1 MPVLKWLQTYRQSVI
16 FAILVIGVCVCM
28 FVSKS
33 FMTIA
38 FGICIFLYAISVL
51 EKSFSSFTIIE
62 NFLKKTTD
70 KRYKSFSFGFV
81 TTCLM
86 QSSGLVSILAISFL
100 SAGLISLA
108 AGLAII
114 FGVNLGTIAGA
125 WLIAG
130 VGIKADIAYYAMP
143 LIVVGMLFLFKKGE
157 NSKGFGY
164 FLFSIGLLFLGI
176 AYIKSGFDGV
186 KESLDLTKYAMS
198 GVGGLLLYTAVGI
211 GITIVMQSSH
221 ATLTLAI
228 TALSFNQLSY
238 ENAIA
243 IAIGSNVGST
253 IMAVLGSINANIE
266 GKKLMVAHVIFNVTS
281 AFIALIFIKLFM
293 FLTDK
298 TSALVGIAQDDFVLK
313 LAVFNTYFNVVGVC
327 LFYPLTDFMAKM
339 LDKFVKF
346 NKKRSKIDYAKFLG
360 EKTENFGD
368 SASIV
373 LVKEMEH
380 LYENTSSILAKS
392 ISIAKSDI
400 ASTNSSEEIIKMRQ
414 TPLKIDFDE
423 LYNNRFKEIYSQIL
437 EYLINA
443 SLNAKKDDLN
453 KFMDIRRSALLLAEV
468 LKDMKNVQPNIYK
481 FMSSSNPYAKAEYD
495 KIRIKML
502 HGLRVIEKMRNL
514 KLNDKA
520 GLNELR
526 ALHNEYK
533 SIALEPDRLL
543 EDKKISN
550 KMATS
555 MINDIEIVKGMAK
568 KLAKIVEISLSHEE
582 DELSNLIIQNLSQN
596 SN

>member
-1 MPVLKWLQTYRQSVI
+1 MPVIKWLQTYRQSII
-16 FAILVIGVCVCM
+16 FAILVVGICICM

-38 FGICIFLYAISVL
+38 FGICIYLYAIIVL
-51 EKSFSSFTIIE
+51 EKSFASFTIIE

-70 KRYKSFSFGFV
+70 KRYKRFSFGFI

-86 QSSGLVSILAISFL
+86 QSSGLVIILAISFL
-100 SAGLISLA
+100 SAGLINLA

-176 AYIKSGFDGV
+176 AYIKTGFDGV
-186 KESLDLTKYAMS
+186 KESLDLTKYAMG

-211 GITIVMQSSH
+211 GVTIVMQSSH

-253 IMAVLGSINANIE
+253 IMAVLGSINANLE

-281 AFIALIFIKLFM
+281 ALIALIFIKLFM
-293 FLTDK
+293 FLTDI
-298 TSALVGIAQDDFVLK
+298 TSEFVGIKQDDFVLK

-327 LFYPLTDFMAKM
+327 LFYPLTDFMAN
-339 LDKFVKF
+339 LLNKFVKF
-346 NKKRSKIDYAKFLG
+346 NKKRSKVDYAKYLG
-360 EKTENFGD
+360 EKTDSFGD

-392 ISIAKSDI
+392 ISISKSDI
-400 ASTNSSEEIIKMRQ
+400 ASPNSSEEIIASRQ
-414 TPLKIDFDE
+414 APLKINFDE
-423 LYNNRFKEIYSQIL
+423 LYNNRFKEIYSQIM

-453 KFMDIRRSALLLAEV
+453 KFMDIRRCALLLAEV

-481 FMSSSNPYAKAEYD
+481 FMTSSNQNAKAEYN
-495 KIRIKML
+495 KLRIKML
-502 HGLRVIEKMRNL
+502 HGLRIIEKMRNL
-514 KLNDKA
+514 KLDDKA
-520 GLNELR
+520 GLAKLRELKE
-526 ALHNEYK
+526 EYK
-533 SIALEPDRLL
+533 NIALDPDKLL
-543 EDKKISN
+543 EEKKISN

-555 MINDIEIVKGMAK
+555 MINDIEIVKGITK
-568 KLAKIVEISLSHEE
+568 KLLKIVEISLSHKD
-582 DELSNLIIQNLSQN
+582 DELSNLVIQNLPQS
-596 SN
+596 

>member
-1 MPVLKWLQTYRQSVI
+1 MSVIKWLQTYRQSVI
-16 FAILVIGVCVCM
+16 FAVLVIGVCVCM

-51 EKSFSSFTIIE
+51 EKSFASFTIIE

-70 KRYKSFSFGFV
+70 KRYKSFSFGFI

-100 SAGLISLA
+100 SAGLISLT

-176 AYIKSGFDGV
+176 AYIKTGFDGV

-198 GVGGLLLYTAVGI
+198 GIGGLLLYTAVGI
-211 GITIVMQSSH
+211 GVTIVMQSSH

-253 IMAVLGSINANIE
+253 IMAVIGSINANLE

-281 AFIALIFIKLFM
+281 ALIALIFIKLFM
-293 FLTDK
+293 FLTDR
-298 TSALVGIAQDDFVLK
+298 TSEFVGIAQDDFVLK

-327 LFYPLTDFMAKM
+327 LFYPLTDFMAN
-339 LDKFVKF
+339 LLNKFVKF
-346 NKKRSKIDYAKFLG
+346 NKKRSKVDYAKYLG
-360 EKTENFGD
+360 EKTDNFSD

-392 ISIAKSDI
+392 ISISKSDI
-400 ASTNSSEEIIKMRQ
+400 ASPNSSKEIIAFRQ
-414 TPLKIDFDE
+414 APLKIDFDE
-423 LYNNRFKEIYSQIL
+423 LYSNRFKEIYSQIM

-443 SLNAKKDDLN
+443 SQNAKKDDLN
-453 KFMDIRRSALLLAEV
+453 KFMDIRRCALLLAEV

-481 FMSSSNPYAKAEYD
+481 FMTSTNPYAKAEYD
-495 KIRIKML
+495 KLRIKML
-502 HGLRVIEKMRNL
+502 HGLRVIEKMKSL
-514 KLNDKA
+514 KIDDKA
-520 GLNELR
+520 GLTELR
-526 ALHNEYK
+526 ALREEYR
-533 SIALEPDRLL
+533 SISLEPDALL
-543 EDKKISN
+543 EEKKISN

-555 MINDIEIVKGMAK
+555 MINDIEIIKGITK
-568 KLAKIVEISLSHEE
+568 KLVKIVEISLAHKD
-582 DELSNLIIQNLSQN
+582 DELSNLVIQNLS
-596 SN
+596 

>member
-1 MPVLKWLQTYRQSVI
+1 
-16 FAILVIGVCVCM
+16 
-28 FVSKS
+28 
-33 FMTIA
+33 
-38 FGICIFLYAISVL
+38 
-51 EKSFSSFTIIE
+51 
-62 NFLKKTTD
+62 
-70 KRYKSFSFGFV
+70 
-81 TTCLM
+81 
-86 QSSGLVSILAISFL
+86 
-100 SAGLISLA
+100 
-108 AGLAII
+108 
-114 FGVNLGTIAGA
+114 
-125 WLIAG
+125 IAG

-176 AYIKSGFDGV
+176 AYIKTGFDGV
-186 KESLDLTKYAMS
+186 KESLDLTKYAMG

-211 GITIVMQSSH
+211 GVTIVMQSSH

-253 IMAVLGSINANIE
+253 IMAVLGSINANLE

-281 AFIALIFIKLFM
+281 ALIALIFIKLFM
-293 FLTDK
+293 FLTDI
-298 TSALVGIAQDDFVLK
+298 TSEFVGIKQDDFVLK

-327 LFYPLTDFMAKM
+327 LFYPLTDFMAN
-339 LDKFVKF
+339 LLNKFVKF
-346 NKKRSKIDYAKFLG
+346 NKKRSKVDYAKYLG
-360 EKTENFGD
+360 EKTDSFGD

-392 ISIAKSDI
+392 ISISKSDI
-400 ASTNSSEEIIKMRQ
+400 ASPNSSEEIIASRQ
-414 TPLKIDFDE
+414 TSLKINFDE
-423 LYNNRFKEIYSQIL
+423 LYNNRFKEIYSQIM

-453 KFMDIRRSALLLAEV
+453 KFMDIRRCALLLAEV

-481 FMSSSNPYAKAEYD
+481 FMTSSNQNAKAEYN
-495 KIRIKML
+495 KLRIKML
-502 HGLRVIEKMRNL
+502 HGLRIIEKMRNL
-514 KLNDKA
+514 KLDDKA
-520 GLNELR
+520 GLAKLRELKE
-526 ALHNEYK
+526 EYK
-533 SIALEPDRLL
+533 NIALDPDKLL
-543 EDKKISN
+543 EEKKISN

-555 MINDIEIVKGMAK
+555 MINDIEIVKGITK
-568 KLAKIVEISLSHEE
+568 KLLKIVEISLSHKD
-582 DELSNLIIQNLSQN
+582 DELSNLVIQNLPQS
-596 SN
+596 

>member
-1 MPVLKWLQTYRQSVI
+1 MSVIKWLQTYRQSVI
-16 FAILVIGVCVCM
+16 FAVLVIGVCVCM

-51 EKSFSSFTIIE
+51 EKSFASFTIIE

-70 KRYKSFSFGFV
+70 KRYKSFSFGFI

-100 SAGLISLA
+100 SAGLISLT

-176 AYIKSGFDGV
+176 AYIKTGFDGV

-211 GITIVMQSSH
+211 GVTIVMQSSH

-253 IMAVLGSINANIE
+253 IMAVIGSINANLE

-281 AFIALIFIKLFM
+281 ALIALIFIKLFM
-293 FLTDK
+293 FLTDR
-298 TSALVGIAQDDFVLK
+298 TSEFVGIAQDDFVLK

-327 LFYPLTDFMAKM
+327 LFYPLTDFMAN
-339 LDKFVKF
+339 LLNKFVKF
-346 NKKRSKIDYAKFLG
+346 NKKRSKVDYAKYLG
-360 EKTENFGD
+360 EKTDNFSD

-392 ISIAKSDI
+392 ISISKSDI
-400 ASTNSSEEIIKMRQ
+400 ASPNSSEKIIVSRQ

-423 LYNNRFKEIYSQIL
+423 LYSNRFKEIYSQIM

-443 SLNAKKDDLN
+443 SQNAKKDDLN
-453 KFMDIRRSALLLAEV
+453 KFMDIRRCALLLAEV

-481 FMSSSNPYAKAEYD
+481 FMTSTNPYAKAEYD
-495 KIRIKML
+495 KLRIKML
-502 HGLRVIEKMRNL
+502 HGLRVIEKMRSL
-514 KLNDKA
+514 KIDDKA
-520 GLNELR
+520 GLTELR
-526 ALHNEYK
+526 ALREEYR
-533 SIALEPDRLL
+533 SISLEPDTLL
-543 EDKKISN
+543 EEKKISN

-555 MINDIEIVKGMAK
+555 MINDIEIIKGITK
-568 KLAKIVEISLSHEE
+568 KLLKIVEISLAHKD
-582 DELSNLIIQNLSQN
+582 DELSNLVIQNLS
-596 SN
+596 

>member
-16 FAILVIGVCVCM
+16 FAVLVIGVCVCM

>member
-1 MPVLKWLQTYRQSVI
+1 MSVIKWLQTYRQSVI
-16 FAILVIGVCVCM
+16 FAVLVIGVCVCM

-51 EKSFSSFTIIE
+51 EKSFASFTIIE

-70 KRYKSFSFGFV
+70 KRYKSFSFGFI

-100 SAGLISLA
+100 SAGLISLT

-176 AYIKSGFDGV
+176 AYIKTGFDGV

-198 GVGGLLLYTAVGI
+198 GIGGLLLYTAVGI
-211 GITIVMQSSH
+211 GVTIVMQSSH

-253 IMAVLGSINANIE
+253 IMAVIGSINANLE

-281 AFIALIFIKLFM
+281 ALIALIFIKLFM
-293 FLTDK
+293 FLTDR
-298 TSALVGIAQDDFVLK
+298 TSEFVGIAQDDFVLK
-313 LAVFNTYFNVVGVC
+313 LAVFNTYFNIVGVC
-327 LFYPLTDFMAKM
+327 LFYPLTDFMAN
-339 LDKFVKF
+339 LLNKFVKF
-346 NKKRSKIDYAKFLG
+346 NKKRSKVDYAKYLG
-360 EKTENFGD
+360 EKTDNFSD

-392 ISIAKSDI
+392 ISISKGDI
-400 ASTNSSEEIIKMRQ
+400 ASPNSSKEIIAFRQ
-414 TPLKIDFDE
+414 APLKIDFDE
-423 LYNNRFKEIYSQIL
+423 LYSNRFKEIYSQIM

-443 SLNAKKDDLN
+443 SQNAKKDDLN
-453 KFMDIRRSALLLAEV
+453 KFMDIRRCALLLAEV

-481 FMSSSNPYAKAEYD
+481 FMTSSNPYAKAEYD
-495 KIRIKML
+495 KLRIKML
-502 HGLRVIEKMRNL
+502 HGLRVIEKMRSL
-514 KLNDKA
+514 KIDDKA
-520 GLNELR
+520 GLTELR
-526 ALHNEYK
+526 ALREEYR
-533 SIALEPDRLL
+533 SISLEPDALL
-543 EDKKISN
+543 EEKKISN

-555 MINDIEIVKGMAK
+555 MINDIEIIKGITK
-568 KLAKIVEISLSHEE
+568 KLLKIVEISLAHKD
-582 DELSNLIIQNLSQN
+582 DELSNLVIQNLS
-596 SN
+596 

>member
-1 MPVLKWLQTYRQSVI
+1 MSVIKWLQTYRQSVI
-16 FAILVIGVCVCM
+16 FAVLVIGVCVCM

-51 EKSFSSFTIIE
+51 EKSFASFTIIE

-70 KRYKSFSFGFV
+70 KRYKSFSFGFI

-100 SAGLISLA
+100 SAGLISLT

-114 FGVNLGTIAGA
+114 FGVNLDTIAGA

-176 AYIKSGFDGV
+176 AYIKTGFDGV

-211 GITIVMQSSH
+211 GVTIVMQSSH

-253 IMAVLGSINANIE
+253 IMAVIGSINANLE

-281 AFIALIFIKLFM
+281 ALIALIFIKLFM
-293 FLTDK
+293 FLTDR
-298 TSALVGIAQDDFVLK
+298 TSEFVGIAQDDFVLK

-327 LFYPLTDFMAKM
+327 LFYPLTDFMAN
-339 LDKFVKF
+339 LLNKFVKF
-346 NKKRSKIDYAKFLG
+346 NKKRSKVDYAKYLG
-360 EKTENFGD
+360 EKTDNFSD

-392 ISIAKSDI
+392 ISISKSDI
-400 ASTNSSEEIIKMRQ
+400 ASPNSSEKIIVSRQ

-423 LYNNRFKEIYSQIL
+423 LYSNRFKEIYSQIM

-443 SLNAKKDDLN
+443 SQNAKKDDLN
-453 KFMDIRRSALLLAEV
+453 KFMDIRRCALLLAEV

-481 FMSSSNPYAKAEYD
+481 FMTSTNPYAKAEYD
-495 KIRIKML
+495 KLRIKML
-502 HGLRVIEKMRNL
+502 HGLRVIEKMRSL
-514 KLNDKA
+514 KIDDKA
-520 GLNELR
+520 GLTELR
-526 ALHNEYK
+526 ALREEYR
-533 SIALEPDRLL
+533 SISLEPDALL
-543 EDKKISN
+543 EEKKISN

-555 MINDIEIVKGMAK
+555 MINDIEIIKGITK
-568 KLAKIVEISLSHEE
+568 KLVKIVEISLAHKD
-582 DELSNLIIQNLSQN
+582 DELSNLVIQNLS
-596 SN
+596 

>member
-1 MPVLKWLQTYRQSVI
+1 MPVIKWLQTYRQSII
-16 FAILVIGVCVCM
+16 FAILVVGICICM

-51 EKSFSSFTIIE
+51 EKSFASFTIIE

-70 KRYKSFSFGFV
+70 KRYKSFSFGFI

-100 SAGLISLA
+100 SAGLINLA

-176 AYIKSGFDGV
+176 AYIKTGFDGV

-198 GVGGLLLYTAVGI
+198 GIGGLLLYTAVGI
-211 GITIVMQSSH
+211 GVTIVMQSSH

-253 IMAVLGSINANIE
+253 IMAVLGSINANLE

-281 AFIALIFIKLFM
+281 ALIALIFIKLFM
-293 FLTDK
+293 FLTDI
-298 TSALVGIAQDDFVLK
+298 TSEFVGIKQDDFVLK

-327 LFYPLTDFMAKM
+327 LFYPLTDFMAN
-339 LDKFVKF
+339 LLNKFVKF
-346 NKKRSKIDYAKFLG
+346 NKKRSKVDYAKYLG
-360 EKTENFGD
+360 EKTDSFGD

-392 ISIAKSDI
+392 ISISKSDI
-400 ASTNSSEEIIKMRQ
+400 ASPNSSEEIIASRQ
-414 TPLKIDFDE
+414 TSLKINFDE
-423 LYNNRFKEIYSQIL
+423 LYNNRFKEIYSQIM

-453 KFMDIRRSALLLAEV
+453 KFMDIRRCALLLAEV

-481 FMSSSNPYAKAEYD
+481 FMTSSNPNAKAEYD
-495 KIRIKML
+495 KLRIKML
-502 HGLRVIEKMRNL
+502 HGLRIIEKMRNL
-514 KLNDKA
+514 KLDDKA
-520 GLNELR
+520 GLAKLRELKE
-526 ALHNEYK
+526 EYK
-533 SIALEPDRLL
+533 NIALDPDKLL
-543 EDKKISN
+543 EEKKISN

-555 MINDIEIVKGMAK
+555 MINDIEIVKGITK
-568 KLAKIVEISLSHEE
+568 KLLKIVEISHSHKD
-582 DELSNLIIQNLSQN
+582 DELSNLVIQNLPQS
-596 SN
+596 

>member
-1 MPVLKWLQTYRQSVI
+1 MPVIKWLQTYRQSII
-16 FAILVIGVCVCM
+16 FAILVVGICICM

-51 EKSFSSFTIIE
+51 EKSFASFTIIE

-70 KRYKSFSFGFV
+70 KRYKSFSFGFI

-100 SAGLISLA
+100 SAGLINLA

-176 AYIKSGFDGV
+176 AYIKTGFDGV

-198 GVGGLLLYTAVGI
+198 GIGGLLLYTAVGI
-211 GITIVMQSSH
+211 GVTIVMQSSH

-253 IMAVLGSINANIE
+253 IMAVLGSINANLE

-281 AFIALIFIKLFM
+281 ALIALIFIKLFM
-293 FLTDK
+293 FLTDI
-298 TSALVGIAQDDFVLK
+298 TSEFVGIKQDDFVLK

-327 LFYPLTDFMAKM
+327 LFYPLTDFMAN
-339 LDKFVKF
+339 LLNKFVKF
-346 NKKRSKIDYAKFLG
+346 NKKRSKVDYAKYLG
-360 EKTENFGD
+360 EKTDSFGD

-392 ISIAKSDI
+392 ISISKSDI
-400 ASTNSSEEIIKMRQ
+400 ASPNSSEEIIASRQ
-414 TPLKIDFDE
+414 TSLKINFDE
-423 LYNNRFKEIYSQIL
+423 LYNNRFKEIYSQIM

-453 KFMDIRRSALLLAEV
+453 KFMDIRRCALLLAEV

-481 FMSSSNPYAKAEYD
+481 FMTSSNQNAKAEYN
-495 KIRIKML
+495 KLRIKML
-502 HGLRVIEKMRNL
+502 HGLRIIEKMRNL
-514 KLNDKA
+514 KLDDKA
-520 GLNELR
+520 GLAKLRELKE
-526 ALHNEYK
+526 EYK
-533 SIALEPDRLL
+533 NIALDPDKLL
-543 EDKKISN
+543 EEKKISN

-555 MINDIEIVKGMAK
+555 MINDIEIVKGITK
-568 KLAKIVEISLSHEE
+568 KLLKIVEISLSHKD
-582 DELSNLIIQNLSQN
+582 DELSNLVIQNLPQS
-596 SN
+596 